1 MIAASLA
8 TPVAEFLPRDGLDAR
23 VLGSSRSAV
32 YVDCG
37 FVLAITA
44 RDVPAMPDGIV
55 LLGSSIARPPPRGS
69 PARVSRAR
77 IELSGLSI
85 DLSRARDWRP
95 DVPANLDRDAGEV
108 SRRGRGLLRNCR
120 VPPATDV
127 AGLLRSLAATAGL
140 KVISDEGGR
149 GGVGMLLEALRSRD
163 RGRAARAAE
172 ALLGRGGGLTPEAD
186 DLIGATVAA
195 TFAFGAACR
204 FTGRARAEFVDAL
217 VPGDLRIRTNSLSAT
232 LVELAATR
240 RVVEPVQQIVDLS
253 LPPDRWRR
261 HLRRLISIGHSTGRA
276 WAIGCGIAALLLAE
290 GEPVAVPNG

>member
-1 MIAASLA
+1 VIAETLA

-55 LLGSSIARPPPRGS
+55 LPGTSISVPPPRGS
-69 PARVSRAR
+69 PARVSRSR
-77 IELSGLSI
+77 IELSGMSI
-85 DLSRARDWRP
+85 DLGRARDWRP

-120 VPPATDV
+120 VAPATD
-127 AGLLRSLAATAGL
+127 ADALLGSLAATAGL
-140 KVISDEGGR
+140 KVIADEGGR
-149 GGVGMLLEALRSRD
+149 AGVEALLEALRFRD
-163 RGRAARAAE
+163 RHRAGRAAE

-186 DLIGATVAA
+186 DLIGAAVAA

-204 FTGRARAEFVDAL
+204 FTGRDRAGFVDAL

-232 LVELAATR
+232 LVELAATG
-240 RVVEPVQQIVDLS
+240 RVVEPVQQIVDIS
-253 LPPDRWRR
+253 LPPEKWRR
-261 HLRRLISIGHSTGRA
+261 HLRRLVAIGHSTGRA
-276 WAIGCGIAALLLAE
+276 WAIGCGVAALLLAE
-290 GEPVAVPNG
+290 GSP

>member
-8 TPVAEFLPRDGLDAR
+8 TPVAEFLPPDGLDAR

-55 LLGSSIARPPPRGS
+55 LPGSSITRPPPRGS

-77 IELSGLSI
+77 IDLTGMSI
-85 DLSRARDWRP
+85 DLGPARDWHP

-120 VPPATDV
+120 VSPATDV
-127 AGLLRSLAATAGL
+127 DVLLRSLAATAGL

-149 GGVGMLLEALRSRD
+149 AGVASLLAALRFRD
-163 RGRAARAAE
+163 RHRAGRAAE

-195 TFAFGAACR
+195 TFAFGAPCR
-204 FTGRARAEFVDAL
+204 FTGRARAEFADAL
-217 VPGDLRIRTNSLSAT
+217 VPGDLRLRTNSLSAT
-232 LVELAATR
+232 LVELAATG
-240 RVVEPVQQIVDLS
+240 RVVEPVQKIVDLS
-253 LPPDRWRR
+253 LPPERWRA
-261 HLRRLISIGHSTGRA
+261 HLRRLVTIGHSTGRA
-276 WAIGCGIAALLLAE
+276 WAIGCGVSALLLAE
-290 GEPVAVPNG
+290 RSP